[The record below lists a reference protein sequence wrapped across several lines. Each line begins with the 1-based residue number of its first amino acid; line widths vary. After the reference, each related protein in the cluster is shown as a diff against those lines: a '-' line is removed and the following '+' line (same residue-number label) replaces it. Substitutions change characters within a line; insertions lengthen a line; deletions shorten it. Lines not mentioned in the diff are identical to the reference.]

1 MAAGYDGS
9 IRINTKLDRN
19 GFNQGLNAI
28 AGSLKKLGGAMGV
41 AFGVTAMVK
50 FGKEALNIASDLTE
64 VQNVVETA
72 FGAMSSQVDTWA
84 KKLHPTVWPER
95 AGRQAHRVDLYG
107 DECRN
112 GHGWAG
118 RGEYGD
124 GSRRA
129 HRGYCIVF

>member
-1 MAAGYDGS
+1 MEVGSLAAGYDGS

-64 VQNVVETA
+64 VQNVVETPSA
-72 FGAMSSQVDTWA
+72 RC
-84 KKLHPTVWPER
+84 P
-95 AGRQAHRVDLYG
+95 HRLTPG
-107 DECRN
+107 QKTPSN
-112 GHGWAG
+112 SLA
-118 RGEYGD
+118 
-124 GSRRA
+124 
-129 HRGYCIVF
+129 

>member
-1 MAAGYDGS
+1 MEVGSLAAGYDGS

-64 VQNVVETA
+64 VQTSWRPPSA
-72 FGAMSSQVDTWA
+72 RC
-84 KKLHPTVWPER
+84 P
-95 AGRQAHRVDLYG
+95 HRLTPG
-107 DECRN
+107 QKTPSN
-112 GHGWAG
+112 SLA
-118 RGEYGD
+118 
-124 GSRRA
+124 
-129 HRGYCIVF
+129 